1 MIQGQSTGSI
11 GNREAPAI
19 ANRAIFSLSADQ
31 RAMPV
36 TLNRPPPVCTLIV
49 FSTLLAACATTAPQP
64 STTSTTTAAAAGRDG
79 ARQQLSLKL
88 ASGVYRCDENLRVEV
103 QRDPRQANQIT
114 LNWQG
119 RRHTLQRY
127 DSESGLPRYEDRQNG
142 LVWIDLPWKSVLM
155 DSDNGRPLANEC
167 KAARG

>member
-1 MIQGQSTGSI
+1 M
-11 GNREAPAI
+11 
-19 ANRAIFSLSADQ
+19 FSLNLPKGH
-31 RAMPV
+31 PV
-36 TLNRPPPVCTLIV
+36 TPHRLSAGLALAAFCL
-49 FSTLLAACATTAPQP
+49 FLAACATTSPQP
-64 STTSTTTAAAAGRDG
+64 SATTAGGRDG

-88 ASGVYRCDENLRVEV
+88 SSGVYRCDENQRVEV
-103 QRDPRQANQIT
+103 ERDPRHADSIT

-119 RRHTLQRY
+119 RRHTLRRY

-155 DSDNGRPLANEC
+155 DSANGRPLANEC